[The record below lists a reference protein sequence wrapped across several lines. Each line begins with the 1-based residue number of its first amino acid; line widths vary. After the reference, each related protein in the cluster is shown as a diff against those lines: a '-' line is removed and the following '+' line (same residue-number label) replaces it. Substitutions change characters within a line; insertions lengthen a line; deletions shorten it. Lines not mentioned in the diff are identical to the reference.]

1 MGNSF
6 FPSCIYLYCFSVFC
20 NFSMI
25 WCHFWNVLKVIIIF
39 FIYGVYYYFFLFL
52 SCWKNLCMAHLD
64 FELFYDIYNI
74 INEHSQIQT
83 PHVSLI
89 SLTKFDLERS
99 YWKLSS
105 IYSSALSL
113 MIIYMLSILECI
125 KCSLSMSLEE
135 IKLIAIAI

>member
-1 MGNSF
+1 
-6 FPSCIYLYCFSVFC
+6 
-20 NFSMI
+20 
-25 WCHFWNVLKVIIIF
+25 
-39 FIYGVYYYFFLFL
+39 
-52 SCWKNLCMAHLD
+52 MAHLD
-64 FELFYDIYNI
+64 LELFYDIYNI